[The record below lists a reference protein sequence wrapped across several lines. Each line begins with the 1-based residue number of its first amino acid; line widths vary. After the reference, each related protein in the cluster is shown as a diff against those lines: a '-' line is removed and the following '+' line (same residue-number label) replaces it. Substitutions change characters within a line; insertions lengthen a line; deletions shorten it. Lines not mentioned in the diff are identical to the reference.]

1 MSFFSTR
8 QDSDVLVVTFETAA
22 GLNDFRNNALR
33 DSLYELVQAQPR
45 PASPSTSPK
54 VDYLSSSGVAILVG
68 LKRRVETKGGQMVIY
83 HLQPI
88 VHDLLA
94 IMKLDRFFTI
104 SRRRSTRRRLPA
116 SPLPR
121 PNRFVRFPR
130 YPAFPIFT
138 GLMKAG
144 GAAAPIERGVSALLR

>member
-1 MSFFSTR
+1 MSSFSTR
-8 QDSDVLVVTFETAA
+8 ADSDVLVVTFETAA

-33 DSLYELVQAQPR
+33 DSLYELVAAHSSPR
-45 PASPSTSPK
+45 FAVDLAK

-94 IMKLDRFFTI
+94 IMKLDQFFTI
-104 SRRRSTRRRLPA
+104 TDDEANAVA
-116 SPLPR
+116 SLRPLPT
-121 PNRFVRFPR
+121 
-130 YPAFPIFT
+130 A
-138 GLMKAG
+138 
-144 GAAAPIERGVSALLR
+144 